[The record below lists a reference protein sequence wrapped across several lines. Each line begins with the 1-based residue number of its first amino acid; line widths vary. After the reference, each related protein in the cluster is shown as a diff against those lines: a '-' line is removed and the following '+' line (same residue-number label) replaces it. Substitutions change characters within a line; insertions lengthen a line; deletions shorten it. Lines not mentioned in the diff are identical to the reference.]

1 MESAGHLLVADDEEI
16 FLLTTADLL
25 RQEGFTVDCARNGTE
40 ARALLASR
48 PYDVLVSDIRMPG
61 NAGLELLKDIPE
73 PSRGLPV
80 ILVTGFPSMATAL
93 EALGSS
99 VLGYLLKPLDFKELL
114 PLVQRGV
121 GQRRLQTIAQD
132 SAQRFQHWAD
142 EMRAFEAEVKA
153 APPNLG
159 TMPIHGLMGMVLGHL
174 ASSTMDL
181 KRLFEISLQM
191 GPNPGLCG
199 LQDCPRLGL
208 YEETIREGVETLER
222 TKGAFKSKE
231 LGELRKKFEALLT
244 PPARTF

>member
-1 MESAGHLLVADDEEI
+1 
-16 FLLTTADLL
+16 
-25 RQEGFTVDCARNGTE
+25 
-40 ARALLASR
+40 
-48 PYDVLVSDIRMPG
+48 
-61 NAGLELLKDIPE
+61 
-73 PSRGLPV
+73 
-80 ILVTGFPSMATAL
+80 
-93 EALGSS
+93 
-99 VLGYLLKPLDFKELL
+99 
-114 PLVQRGV
+114 
-121 GQRRLQTIAQD
+121 
-132 SAQRFQHWAD
+132 
-142 EMRAFEAEVKA
+142 MRAFEAEVKA

-159 TMPIHGLMGMVLGHL
+159 NMPIHGLMGMVLGHL

-191 GPNPGLCG
+191 GPNPDLCG